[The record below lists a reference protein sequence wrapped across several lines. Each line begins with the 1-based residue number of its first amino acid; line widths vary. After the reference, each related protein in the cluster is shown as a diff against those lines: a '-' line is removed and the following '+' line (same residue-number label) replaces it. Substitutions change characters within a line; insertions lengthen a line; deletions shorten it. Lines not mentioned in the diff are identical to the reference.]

1 MIKLSSASR
10 YITINDCQS
19 TVQSSKQTLLTILN
33 GSQIPQQGLIQ
44 QSPFAILTI
53 FTTFGGNGNDLMVSI
68 RFNFLT
74 SVHFIFLLLCNE
86 YIQWEIPTV
95 SCNFIWDILQRI
107 IIFLHRTFSSMKNP
121 NSNNR
126 NRQIP
131 QTDALYSHSAKTS
144 LELENRLL
152 DKVTTLN
159 FNHLQKSF
167 SIHRSSSFT
176 VLTPRIVDH
185 FYYKLRL
192 ISFYL
197 SYLSF
202 LHCNYC
208 IT

>member
-1 MIKLSSASR
+1 
-10 YITINDCQS
+10 
-19 TVQSSKQTLLTILN
+19 
-33 GSQIPQQGLIQ
+33 
-44 QSPFAILTI
+44 
-53 FTTFGGNGNDLMVSI
+53 
-68 RFNFLT
+68 
-74 SVHFIFLLLCNE
+74 
-86 YIQWEIPTV
+86 
-95 SCNFIWDILQRI
+95 
-107 IIFLHRTFSSMKNP
+107 MKNP
-121 NSNNR
+121 NSKNR

-208 IT
+208 IAWEASIAASKRKRVSLLQIAWLRHCLSICWLVLLPVGQSTKSASPTTSSSHVTSCHTEYTKLIINWQNINIL